1 VAARARARDGRGD
14 RLCGAAEHHEER
26 ITLSIDLVP
35 FVCGKRGPQQSAVL
49 GQYGWISVAEPHGQQ
64 SARLD
69 VSEENREGSVG

>member
-1 VAARARARDGRGD
+1 
-14 RLCGAAEHHEER
+14 
-26 ITLSIDLVP
+26 VP

-49 GQYGWISVAEPHGQQ
+49 GQYVWISVAEPHGQQ